1 LFTETPPLQD
11 GAGTA
16 RWYGRVLRP
25 APDVNPGFL
34 KVTKEAGVLIDL
46 RSDTV
51 TRPTEA
57 MRRAMAAAE
66 VGDDVYREDP
76 TINRLEERSAEILGK
91 EAALFVPTGSM
102 GNTIALKLHTRHGEE
117 IICDDRAHVLDWEMS
132 MPAWFSGCLIR
143 AIPSANGILRWCE
156 IEAQIKVAGDFAA
169 PTSLISLEHPHNMGG
184 GTLYPIEELDSICD
198 RAHERGLK
206 VHVDGARLFN
216 AVAASGVSAAR
227 IASKVDTVMFC
238 LSKSLG
244 APVGSMLVG
253 TAKAMHQAR
262 EYRKILGGGMRQ
274 AGILAAAGLIALE
287 EMPARLHEDHVNAKL
302 LAEGIAKLPGIALDP
317 KTVATNIVIF
327 DIAGTGLG
335 VADFVARAQAQGVL
349 LSGVGGTRVRV
360 VTHFDVSRA
369 DCERAVEG
377 IGLALGLT

>member
-1 LFTETPPLQD
+1 
-11 GAGTA
+11 
-16 RWYGRVLRP
+16 
-25 APDVNPGFL
+25 
-34 KVTKEAGVLIDL
+34 LIDL

-57 MRRAMAAAE
+57 MQRAMAAAE

-76 TINRLEERSAEILGK
+76 TINRLEQRSAEILGK

-117 IICDDRAHVLDWEMS
+117 IICDDRAHILDWEMS

-169 PTSLISLEHPHNMGG
+169 PTALISLEHPHNMGG
-184 GTLYPIEELDSICD
+184 GTLYPIDELDSICD
-198 RAHERGLK
+198 RAHQRGLK
-206 VHVDGARLFN
+206 VHIDGARLFN
-216 AVAASGVSAAR
+216 AVTASGISAAR

-238 LSKSLG
+238 LSKSLC

-253 TAKAMHQAR
+253 TARAMDQAR
-262 EYRKILGGGMRQ
+262 EYRKVLGGGMRQ

-287 EMPARLHEDHVNAKL
+287 EMPNRLNEDHANAKL
-302 LAEGIAKLPGIALDP
+302 LAEGIATLPGIALDP
-317 KTVATNIVIF
+317 ATVITNIVIF
-327 DIAGTGLG
+327 DIAGTGLP
-335 VADFVARAQAQGVL
+335 VTDFVAKVKEQGVL
-349 LSGVGGTRVRV
+349 LCGVGGTRVRM
-360 VTHFDVSRA
+360 VTHMDVSRTE
-369 DCERAVEG
+369 CEQAVKA
-377 IGLALGLT
+377 ITHALG

>member
-1 LFTETPPLQD
+1 MRHIT
-11 GAGTA
+11 
-16 RWYGRVLRP
+16 RRH
-25 APDVNPGFL
+25 
-34 KVTKEAGVLIDL
+34 LIDL

-57 MRRAMAAAE
+57 MRSAMAAAE

-76 TINRLEERSAEILGK
+76 TVNRLEQRSAEILGK

-117 IICDDRAHVLDWEMS
+117 IICDDRAHILDWEMS

-143 AIPSANGILRWCE
+143 AIPSPNGILRWCE

-169 PTSLISLEHPHNMGG
+169 PTALISLEHPHNMGG

-198 RAHERGLK
+198 HAHSRGLK

-216 AVAASGVSAAR
+216 AVAASGISAAR

-253 TAKAMHQAR
+253 TAKAMDQAR
-262 EYRKILGGGMRQ
+262 EYRKVLGGGMRQ

-287 EMPARLHEDHVNAKL
+287 EMPQRLVEDHANAKL
-302 LAEGIAKLPGIALDP
+302 LAEGIATLAGIALDP
-317 KTVATNIVIF
+317 ATVITNIVIF
-327 DIAGTGLG
+327 DIAGTGLT
-335 VADFVARAQAQGVL
+335 VADFVAKVKEEGML
-349 LSGVGGTRVRV
+349 LSGVGGTRIRV
-360 VTHFDVSRA
+360 VTHMDVSLT
-369 DCERAVEG
+369 DCKRAVEA
-377 IGLALGLT
+377 IGHALA